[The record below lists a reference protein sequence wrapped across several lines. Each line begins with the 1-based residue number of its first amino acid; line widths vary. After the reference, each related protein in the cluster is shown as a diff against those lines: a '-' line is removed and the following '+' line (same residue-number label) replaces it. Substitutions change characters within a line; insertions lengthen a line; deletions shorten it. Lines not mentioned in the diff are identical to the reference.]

1 MRGPAGPKRAGG
13 VLICYPTVVT
23 VASQKDEGYSSN
35 KPALMASSWVVAG
48 GHMPY
53 RRNCARVL
61 LVGVC
66 RVPSVSSGQQRP
78 ASWAVSDKVTF
89 SESCPAA
96 FRRRLR
102 WCCGVPPPPQ
112 HTPHRRDLTGNQ
124 HHGAVVRRIWAGKRL
139 RGRGW
144 RRWTSRHPWLHM
156 HVQSRVC
163 GLRTLYDGHPCRSFV
178 PVPVC
183 GGWPGGQVGEE
194 MAPFRSGHWK
204 AAMMA
209 RFVCLFTVT

>member
-144 RRWTSRHPWLHM
+144 RRWTSRHT
-156 HVQSRVC
+156 V
-163 GLRTLYDGHPCRSFV
+163 LRTIGWAFLSPDRRFRGWGM
-178 PVPVC
+178 
-183 GGWPGGQVGEE
+183 GGWEWGMREAGSTHISPADEGT
-194 MAPFRSGHWK
+194 
-204 AAMMA
+204 
-209 RFVCLFTVT
+209 L